1 MLALARGQ
9 QIDLSPSRREGAG
22 VLAADAEQDQFGDV
36 AEVEADAAAVRAAV
50 LADLVPDDVG
60 LVGEAPRLHHGEAIG
75 QHRVGAPQIK
85 VRRRCRYLRNRERA
99 DLAEL
104 HGAIARQTLVL
115 RSYLPGLVGEL
126 PGRVGKDGRKAAA
139 IGEAQQILSGR
150 KHPRLQN
157 IRRDQCYTRYADAI
171 ISCSRYVLKIV
182 GDKNF
187 SRCPPRL
194 HRGPLP
200 MSTIHLIP
208 ADLLERY
215 HVKEWRNATGVLST
229 ACPKEWDEL
238 QEVLRQ
244 FKLLKSEVRI
254 GGGNR
259 SLISRRI
266 DEPLYAKGWVEKK
279 FDTSIIVDTAE
290 IKSPTHAVDCFKGGV
305 AVEMEWNNKD
315 PFFDRDLN
323 NFRLLFDLRAIQV
336 GIIITRAWELQEIF
350 KSIGKGSSY
359 GKATTH
365 HEKLWPKIEGGGGG
379 GCPVLTFAI
388 KPENFVDDGEA
399 AYLALK
405 AKVDAEKATK
415 KGGSPVEDEDDED

>member
-1 MLALARGQ
+1 
-9 QIDLSPSRREGAG
+9 
-22 VLAADAEQDQFGDV
+22 
-36 AEVEADAAAVRAAV
+36 
-50 LADLVPDDVG
+50 
-60 LVGEAPRLHHGEAIG
+60 
-75 QHRVGAPQIK
+75 
-85 VRRRCRYLRNRERA
+85 
-99 DLAEL
+99 
-104 HGAIARQTLVL
+104 
-115 RSYLPGLVGEL
+115 
-126 PGRVGKDGRKAAA
+126 
-139 IGEAQQILSGR
+139 
-150 KHPRLQN
+150 
-157 IRRDQCYTRYADAI
+157 
-171 ISCSRYVLKIV
+171 
-182 GDKNF
+182 
-187 SRCPPRL
+187 
-194 HRGPLP
+194 
-200 MSTIHLIP
+200 MSTIHLMP
-208 ADLLERY
+208 ADLSERY

-238 QEVLRQ
+238 QGVLRK
-244 FKLLKSEVRI
+244 FKLLKSEVRV

-279 FDTSIIVDTAE
+279 FDTSIIVDKTE

-323 NFRLLFDLRAIQV
+323 NFRLLFELRAIQV
-336 GIIITRAWELQEIF
+336 GVVITRAWELQEIF

-365 HEKLWPKIEGGGGG
+365 HEKLWPKIDGGGGG

-405 AKVDAEKATK
+405 AKVDAEKAAK
-415 KGGSPVEDEDDED
+415 KAAKKAGLPVDDEDEEN